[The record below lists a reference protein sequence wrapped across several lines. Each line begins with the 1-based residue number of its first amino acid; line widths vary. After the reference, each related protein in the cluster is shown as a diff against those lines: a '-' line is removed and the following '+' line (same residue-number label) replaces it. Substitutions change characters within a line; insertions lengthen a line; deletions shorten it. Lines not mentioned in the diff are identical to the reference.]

1 MTTRDSAQH
10 PQDDARRSA
19 EEAARRAEDA
29 NRSEGVHR
37 VDDGYGVDD
46 VRRTEAGS
54 RRREA
59 TRPAA
64 SYPATHR
71 QETEPIAGGP
81 APAWGAPAE
90 EWERGGD
97 RRAGRTWSTRKTA
110 ATAAIAIAVTG
121 GAAAAA
127 YGLSSAADSSSS
139 QGQGGPGG
147 MGGGMGGGQA
157 GGTGQAG
164 AGQSGDGSGAAGQSG
179 QQGGTGQSGT
189 GQSGTGQSGTGAG
202 GTAQGGAPGMGAA
215 GLGIA
220 GGQPLYSQSV
230 TEQNGEYVTTITQT
244 GTVEKISDSSVTVKS
259 SDGHTQVYTVSDSSL
274 VSGIS
279 TGDEVM
285 ASGTKKDDA
294 VTLVSLQAAQSGTG
308 STGSGSS
315 GAGGASGG

>member
-19 EEAARRAEDA
+19 EEATRRAEDA
-29 NRSEGVHR
+29 NRSADGVNRSESVHR

-46 VRRTEAGS
+46 ARRAETGS

-90 EWERGGD
+90 EWERARD

-164 AGQSGDGSGAAGQSG
+164 AGQSG
-179 QQGGTGQSGT
+179 
-189 GQSGTGQSGTGAG
+189 TGQSGTGAG

-220 GGQPLYSQSV
+220 GGQPLYSQRV

-308 STGSGSS
+308 TSGT
-315 GAGGASGG
+315 GGASGGQGAAGQGSGSSSDSSGTDS

>member
-29 NRSEGVHR
+29 NRSA
-37 VDDGYGVDD
+37 DGYGVDD

-90 EWERGGD
+90 EWERARD

-127 YGLSSAADSSSS
+127 YGLSSAADSSGS

-164 AGQSGDGSGAAGQSG
+164 P
-179 QQGGTGQSGT
+179 
-189 GQSGTGQSGTGAG
+189 GQSGTGAG

-308 STGSGSS
+308 TSGT
-315 GAGGASGG
+315 GGASGGQGAAGQGSGSSSDSSGTDS

>member
-19 EEAARRAEDA
+19 EEAARRAEGAHRSDDV
-29 NRSEGVHR
+29 NRSESVHR
-37 VDDGYGVDD
+37 VDEGYGVDD
-46 VRRTEAGS
+46 ARRAETGS

-90 EWERGGD
+90 EWERARD

-164 AGQSGDGSGAAGQSG
+164 A
-179 QQGGTGQSGT
+179 
-189 GQSGTGQSGTGAG
+189 GQSGTGAG

-294 VTLVSLQAAQSGTG
+294 ATLVSLQAAQSGTG
-308 STGSGSS
+308 TSGT
-315 GAGGASGG
+315 GGASGGQGAAGQGSGSSSDSSGTDS

>member
-19 EEAARRAEDA
+19 EEAARRAEGAHRSDDV
-29 NRSEGVHR
+29 NRSESVHR

-46 VRRTEAGS
+46 ARRAETGS

-90 EWERGGD
+90 EWERARD

-164 AGQSGDGSGAAGQSG
+164 A
-179 QQGGTGQSGT
+179 
-189 GQSGTGQSGTGAG
+189 GQSGTGAG

-294 VTLVSLQAAQSGTG
+294 ATLVSLQAAQSGTG
-308 STGSGSS
+308 TSGT
-315 GAGGASGG
+315 GGASGGQGAAGQGSGSSSDSSGTDS